1 MIAFWTVVSA
11 QCSCPL
17 AEHVVCEASIARM
30 PMRSF
35 RELPVNDTEESTVKA
50 IDLFAGVGGSSC
62 GAKAAGVR
70 VVAAIDAWELAGK
83 AYGDNNP
90 GTRVYTSLCEDVDPA
105 SIEKQFGRIELLL
118 ASPECTSHTC
128 AKGAAERSETSR
140 STAFQVVRF
149 AEALTP
155 RWIVIENVVQ
165 MRVWAK
171 YRQLIDSLEALG
183 YRCMPQALN
192 SADFGV
198 PQSRRRLFIVC
209 ERGEKPPE
217 IRPPDKVAHVPVRDI
232 IDTNGT
238 YRYNPLRAAARAVP
252 TLERADRAI
261 ANVGPRNPFL
271 IVYYGSDGSGGWQ
284 PVSVPLRTVTTLD
297 RFAYVR
303 HRDGVHEMRML
314 QVPELQLAMGFP
326 RDYILTRGTRRD
338 RIKLLG
344 NAVCPPVME
353 HVVRTLIT
361 ASPRSKM
368 ESAGGGR
375 LPEYRKVRQAFKP
388 RGSHVAPPG
397 RPVD

>member
-1 MIAFWTVVSA
+1 MPVSDA
-11 QCSCPL
+11 
-17 AEHVVCEASIARM
+17 
-30 PMRSF
+30 
-35 RELPVNDTEESTVKA
+35 NESTVRA

-62 GAKAAGVR
+62 GAKAAGVC

-83 AYGDNNP
+83 AYKDNNP
-90 GTRVYTSLCEDVDPA
+90 DTEVYTSFCEDVDPA
-105 SIEKQFGRIELLL
+105 SIERQFGRIELLL

-128 AKGAAERSETSR
+128 AKGAAERSEKSR
-140 STAFQVVRF
+140 GTAFQVVRF

-155 RWIVIENVVQ
+155 RWIVIENVIH
-165 MRVWAK
+165 MRAWTR
-171 YRQLIDSLEALG
+171 YQQLIDSLEALD
-183 YRCMPQALN
+183 YRCLPQVLN

-209 ERGEKPPE
+209 ERGQKPPE
-217 IRPPDKVAHVPVRDI
+217 IRLPDGMVHVPVRSV

-238 YRYNPLRAAARAVP
+238 YKYNPLRADGRAAP

-261 ANVGPRNPFL
+261 ANVGTRDPFL

-284 PVSVPLRTVTTLD
+284 PVSVPLRTITTLD

-303 HRDGVHEMRML
+303 RRDGMHEMRML

-326 RDYILTRGTRRD
+326 KDYILARGTRRD

-353 HVVRTLIT
+353 HVVRTLVKS
-361 ASPRSKM
+361 SPRREMVSA
-368 ESAGGGR
+368 AGGGSDAG
-375 LPEYRKVRQAFKP
+375 L
-388 RGSHVAPPG
+388 
-397 RPVD
+397 